1 MADLN
6 ESVID
11 VCDACGGDG
20 GFCDTYIG
28 RDHEVRSDWY
38 WCEHCDG
45 EGFVLVEAEP
55 ADEDWILAE
64 DLR

>member
-1 MADLN
+1 MSGSNLN

-28 RDHEVRSDWY
+28 RDHEVHHDLIR
-38 WCEHCDG
+38 CEHCAG
-45 EGFVLVEAEP
+45 EGFVLVDAEP
-55 ADEDWILAE
+55 AEEFWMEDAQ
-64 DLR
+64 